1 MTFDRRRFLK
11 SVSAG
16 AIGVGAISSAALSKC
31 AIAAPTPVYQETLQ
45 TAKSPVFKLGLAA
58 YSFKPHFE
66 FYKGKKTKAEP
77 LDGKKI
83 DMFGFIDYCACLLYT
98 SPSPRDS

>member
-16 AIGVGAISSAALSKC
+16 AISSAVFSKC
-31 AIAAPTPVYQETLQ
+31 AFATTPTTTVQEVLQ
-45 TAKSPVFKLGLAA
+45 TAQSPVFKLGLAA

-66 FYKGKKTKAEP
+66 FYKGKKAKAEP

-83 DMFGFIDYCACLLYT
+83 DMFGF
-98 SPSPRDS
+98 RQ